1 MTPCS
6 FTTELQEEQCIALE
20 ATAGFRQRWPD
31 VGISRGF
38 VLPRA
43 RVGGALASGPIG
55 MDVELAAVRTGG
67 EAGYL
72 GVLGESIVPRVE
84 LWRAVGRWEP
94 RDGLV
99 LIGTAGLVPD
109 RFVAAVDG
117 GALVGGALPYA
128 LDRGLLDRSD
138 LGGGVLLHTTTVDAA
153 VDATSGEGLTRRER
167 NDGVDLTAFVDVHP
181 GEHLHVQLQ
190 ARDGS
195 RGMDRARDHRLAARV
210 LVAFEHVDAG
220 LESVSA
226 WGIDAD
232 PLRTALG
239 GSMFAVVEQGPVSGA
254 LRGDLTRYDGSAT
267 RMTGFGAV
275 GLALPFN
282 AESPPAHAWLGVE
295 RGHDDAAAAP
305 LAGADALANWT
316 SLFLIIDTHLVHP
329 EAP

>member
-1 MTPCS
+1 MTPCAI
-6 FTTELQEEQCIALE
+6 TTELSEDPCLAME
-20 ATAGFRQRWPD
+20 ATAGLRQRWPD
-31 VGISRGF
+31 LGVSRGF

-43 RVGGALASGPIG
+43 RLGGALARGPVG
-55 MDVELAAVRTGG
+55 MDVEVAAVRTGG
-67 EAGYL
+67 DAGYL

-84 LWRAVGRWEP
+84 LWRAVGVWAFK
-94 RDGLV
+94 DNLTLV
-99 LIGTAGLVPD
+99 ATAGLVPD

-138 LGGGVLLHTTTVDAA
+138 LGGGLLLHSDTIDVAL
-153 VDATSGEGLTRRER
+153 DATSGEGLARRER

-181 GEHLHVQLQ
+181 GEHVHVHVQG
-190 ARDGS
+190 RDGS

-210 LVAFEHVDAG
+210 LVDFEHVDAG

-239 GSMFAVVEQGPVSGA
+239 GSSFAAVHWTPVSGA
-254 LRGDLTRYDGSAT
+254 LRADVTRYDGSGT
-267 RMTGFGAV
+267 RVSGFAAV
-275 GLALPFN
+275 GLDLPID
-282 AESPPAHAWLGVE
+282 APEPPAHLWFGVE
-295 RGHDDAAAAP
+295 HGRDDAAAAP
-305 LAGADALANWT
+305 LAGADALATWT
-316 SLFLIIDTHLVHP
+316 SLFVLIDTHLVHP